1 MSWTLALV
9 RSIYAGWER
18 GDFSSTAWADPEI
31 EFVIADGPDPRRMNG
46 LAAMSAGWREF
57 LTAWADYAV
66 RAERYREIGDGRVLV
81 ILHASGR
88 GRTSGAELEQAY
100 RRGANVF
107 DAAGDKVTR
116 LAIYFD
122 CEHAFADLGLKG

>member
-46 LAAMSAGWREF
+46 L
-57 LTAWADYAV
+57 TAWADYAV
-66 RAERYREIGDGRVLV
+66 RAEQYREIGEGRVLV
-81 ILHASGR
+81 ILHATGR

-107 DAAGDKVTR
+107 DAAAGKVTR

-122 CEHAFADLGLKG
+122 CEHAFADVGVRG